1 MVPQTGICKNKAN
14 SYRVILRKLQNL
26 TFLAAGSN
34 LYLPDHW
41 VEVVTSLRV
50 AGSECRREDGH
61 KQRSHHVHCDEL
73 KVKISCHECNIL
85 VVPKEDT
92 YQHKLFSS
100 MIYVSTYTWFVYT
113 CTKNESKYWK
123 LILQKWCIDELSM
136 FILSKWQFG
145 TSFGAPDALMRLGAR
160 TFQLIIVVWSKKV
173 WNEKKSA
180 RTEAHQHVR
189 STTHCHLDK
198 TNMDKMSMHLYVLV
212 QCM

>member
-1 MVPQTGICKNKAN
+1 MCIKNSAVSQTGICKNKAN

-113 CTKNESKYWK
+113 CTKNVSKYWK
-123 LILQKWCIDELSM
+123 LILQRYIGKAEALCIVPKYFFHGHFLSGVNFKPFWEPPM
-136 FILSKWQFG
+136 IG
-145 TSFGAPDALMRLGAR
+145 VDT
-160 TFQLIIVVWSKKV
+160 
-173 WNEKKSA
+173 
-180 RTEAHQHVR
+180 
-189 STTHCHLDK
+189 
-198 TNMDKMSMHLYVLV
+198 
-212 QCM
+212 